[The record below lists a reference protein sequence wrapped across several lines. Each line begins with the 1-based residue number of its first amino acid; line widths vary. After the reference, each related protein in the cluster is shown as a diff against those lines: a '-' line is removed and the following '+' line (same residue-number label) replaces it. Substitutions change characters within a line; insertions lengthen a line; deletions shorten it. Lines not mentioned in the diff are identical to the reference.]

1 MFEALSNLVKQI
13 TREPPL
19 PPPSSRVFS
28 KIQRIKN
35 KTALEHLR
43 EEKAMQAVACE
54 EETEAALEQEMKRT
68 MSKIDELRGS
78 T

>member
-1 MFEALSNLVKQI
+1 MFEALSNLVRRI

-19 PPPSSRVFS
+19 PPPPSLASSE
-28 KIQRIKN
+28 IQRIKG

-43 EEKAMQAVACE
+43 EEKAMQVIAGE
-54 EETEAALEQEMKRT
+54 EEIGAALEQEMKRT
-68 MSKIDELRGS
+68 LSKIDELRGS

>member
-1 MFEALSNLVKQI
+1 MLEALSNLVRRI
-13 TREPPL
+13 TQEPPL
-19 PPPSSRVFS
+19 PPPSSLVSS
-28 KIQRIKN
+28 KIQRIKD

-43 EEKAMQAVACE
+43 EEKAMQAIAGE

-68 MSKIDELRGS
+68 LSKIDELRGS

>member
-1 MFEALSNLVKQI
+1 MFEALSNLVRRI

-19 PPPSSRVFS
+19 PPPPLLASSE
-28 KIQRIKN
+28 IQRIKG

-43 EEKAMQAVACE
+43 EEKAMQVIAGE
-54 EETEAALEQEMKRT
+54 EEIGAALEQEMKRT
-68 MSKIDELRGS
+68 LSKIDELRGS